1 MKALEQRILKDGQVL
16 PGGVLKVGSF
26 LNQKIDT
33 AFLFEMGKEIARLYE
48 NEKVT
53 KIVTIEASGIAL
65 AVAAAHDLNVP
76 VVFAKKSRTSNVSG
90 GVYQAKIY
98 SFTHQCEN
106 VALIPRD
113 YLDENDRV
121 LIVDDFL
128 AEGNAIAGL
137 IQIVRQAG
145 ASLVGAAAAVEKG
158 FQGGGDA
165 LRAQGV
171 RVESLAI
178 IDQMDDDKIIYR

>member
-90 GVYQAKIY
+90 GVYRPKSIP
-98 SFTHQCEN
+98 FTHQCRKCG
-106 VALIPRD
+106 P
-113 YLDENDRV
+113 
-121 LIVDDFL
+121 
-128 AEGNAIAGL
+128 
-137 IQIVRQAG
+137 
-145 ASLVGAAAAVEKG
+145 
-158 FQGGGDA
+158 
-165 LRAQGV
+165 
-171 RVESLAI
+171 
-178 IDQMDDDKIIYR
+178 